1 MTFDI
6 DLEDATKL
14 NKLAEG
20 VANLACKDEDLAQF
34 CSEATLKRYLAA
46 RRGNVAA
53 AVKML
58 RKTLEWRQSYR
69 PQDITFQEVKALAS
83 TGRLEV
89 LEQRDLAGRPVLCY
103 RLSRK
108 NVGGLDPEQHLRFM
122 LFNLEAASKKADDNG
137 AGKMTWLMDM
147 DNFDQ
152 SQSVPIMTTKKITSI
167 LQNHYPERLGIILIM
182 RANSM
187 FQALYYVVK
196 GFLDPVTRAKL
207 HFLND
212 SDDAAMQAKLLQYV
226 SQDLLV
232 AALSCRKA
240 DAPFDL
246 SAYEARMS

>member
-1 MTFDI
+1 MT
-6 DLEDATKL
+6 
-14 NKLAEG
+14 
-20 VANLACKDEDLAQF
+20 
-34 CSEATLKRYLAA
+34 RYLAA
-46 RRGNVAA
+46 RKDNVAA

-69 PQDITFQEVKALAS
+69 PQDITFQEIKALAA

-89 LEQRDLAGRPVLCY
+89 LEHRDLEGRPVLCY

-108 NVGGLDPEQHLRFM
+108 NVGGIDPEVHLRFM
-122 LFNLEAASKKADDNG
+122 LFNLEAASRLADSNG
-137 AGKMTWLMDM
+137 VGKMTWLMDM

-152 SQSVPIMTTKKITSI
+152 SQSVPFMTTKKITSI

-182 RANSM
+182 RANRM
-187 FQALYYVVK
+187 FQAVYYVVK

-212 SDDAAMQAKLLQYV
+212 VDDSAMQAKLLQYV
-226 SQDLLV
+226 SQDLLES
-232 AALSCRKA
+232 ALSCCKA

-246 SAYEARMS
+246 AAYEARMS